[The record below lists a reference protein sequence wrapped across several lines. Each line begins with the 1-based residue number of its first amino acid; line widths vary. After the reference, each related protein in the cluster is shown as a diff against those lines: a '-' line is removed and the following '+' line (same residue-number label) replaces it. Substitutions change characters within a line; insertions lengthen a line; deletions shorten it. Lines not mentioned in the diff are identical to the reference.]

1 MFALVMIAILVG
13 IVLILLTSRSSAPE
27 IPAEADA
34 LEADKPEGVTAM
46 EALTFEEFRTL
57 CMKLLEGMGLLFEAP
72 KPINEREFDISAVHP
87 QPLLG
92 GTYIVHCIYSIDGR
106 PVPSTRVIALADTV
120 KAERA
125 AKGICITNG
134 YFAAEVGKYKE
145 GPPLEL
151 INAKRFK
158 DLLDEHGIPLPA

>member
-1 MFALVMIAILVG
+1 MFALVIISFLVG
-13 IVLILLTSRSSAPE
+13 IMLILLTSRSSAPE

-34 LEADKPEGVTAM
+34 LEEDKPERVSAM
-46 EALTFEEFRTL
+46 EALTFEEFRAL
-57 CMKLLEGMGLLFEAP
+57 CLRLLEAMGLLFETP
-72 KPINEREFDISAVHP
+72 KPINEREFDISATHP

-92 GTYIVHCIYSIDGR
+92 GTYIVHCIHSIDGR

-125 AKGICITNG
+125 SKGLCITNG

-145 GPPLEL
+145 GPPIEL
-151 INAKRFK
+151 INAKRFSE
-158 DLLDEHGIPLPA
+158 LLQDHGVPLPA

>member
-1 MFALVMIAILVG
+1 VFALVIISFLIG
-13 IVLILLTSRSSAPE
+13 IVLILLTSRSSSPE

-34 LEADKPEGVTAM
+34 LAGDKPEGVAAM
-46 EALTFEEFRTL
+46 EGLTFEEFRNL
-57 CMKLLEGMGLLFEAP
+57 CLRLLEAMGLIFESP
-72 KPINEREFDISAVHP
+72 KPINEREFDINALHP

-92 GTYIVHCIYSIDGR
+92 GTYVVHGIYSIDGR
-106 PVPSTRVIALADTV
+106 PIPSTRVIALADTV

-125 AKGICITNG
+125 SKGICITNG

-151 INAKRFK
+151 INARRFK
-158 DLLDEHGIPLPA
+158 ELMDQYGIALPA

>member
-1 MFALVMIAILVG
+1 VFALVIIAFLVG
-13 IVLILLTSRSSAPE
+13 LALILLTSRSYTPE
-27 IPAEADA
+27 LPAEADA
-34 LEADKPEGVTAM
+34 LSEEKAEGVSAM
-46 EALTFEEFRTL
+46 EALTFDEFRAL
-57 CMKLLEGMGLLFEAP
+57 CVRLLEAMGLLFESP

-125 AKGICITNG
+125 SKGLCITNG

-151 INAKRFK
+151 INAKRFSE
-158 DLLDEHGIPLPA
+158 LLNEHEIPLPA

>member
-1 MFALVMIAILVG
+1 MFALVIISVLVG
-13 IVLILLTSRSSAPE
+13 IVLILLTSRSTAPD

-34 LEADKPEGVTAM
+34 LEAEKSAGVSAM
-46 EALTFEEFRTL
+46 GALTFEEFKAL
-57 CMKLLEGMGLLFEAP
+57 CVKLLEAMGLLFDAP
-72 KPINEREFDISAVHP
+72 KPLNEREFDISAVHP

-106 PVPSTRVIALADTV
+106 PVPSTRVIALGDTV

-125 AKGICITNG
+125 SKGLCITNG

-151 INAKRFK
+151 INAKRFRE
-158 DLLDEHGIPLPA
+158 LLDDYRIPIPA

>member
-1 MFALVMIAILVG
+1 MFGLVLISILIGIA
-13 IVLILLTSRSSAPE
+13 LILLTSRSSSPE

-34 LEADKPEGVTAM
+34 LEEDKSQRVAALEG
-46 EALTFEEFRTL
+46 LTFEEFRSL
-57 CMKLLEGMGLLFEAP
+57 CVRLLEAMGLLFEAP
-72 KPINEREFDISAVHP
+72 KPLNEREFDINAVHP

-92 GTYIVHCIYSIDGR
+92 GTYIIHCIYSIDGR
-106 PVPSTRVIALADTV
+106 PVPSTRVIALGDTV

-125 AKGICITNG
+125 SKGLCITNG

-151 INAKRFK
+151 INAKRLSE
-158 DLLDEHGIPLPA
+158 LLQDHGIPLPA

>member
-1 MFALVMIAILVG
+1 MFALVIISFLVG
-13 IVLILLTSRSSAPE
+13 IMLILLTSRSSAPE

-34 LEADKPEGVTAM
+34 LEEDKPERVSAM
-46 EALTFEEFRTL
+46 EALTFEEFRAL
-57 CMKLLEGMGLLFEAP
+57 CLRLLEAMGLLFETP
-72 KPINEREFDISAVHP
+72 KPINEREFDISATHP

-125 AKGICITNG
+125 SKGLCITNG

-145 GPPLEL
+145 GPPIEL
-151 INAKRFK
+151 INAKRFSE
-158 DLLDEHGIPLPA
+158 LLQDHGVPLPA

>member
-1 MFALVMIAILVG
+1 MFALVIISVLVG

-27 IPAEADA
+27 IAAEADA
-34 LEADKPEGVTAM
+34 LAADKPEGVSAM
-46 EALTFEEFRTL
+46 EALTFEEFKGL
-57 CMKLLEGMGLLFEAP
+57 SIKLLEAMGLLFESP

-106 PVPSTRVIALADTV
+106 PVPSTRVIALGDTV

-125 AKGICITNG
+125 SKGLCITNG
-134 YFAAEVGKYKE
+134 YFAAEVGKYRE

-158 DLLDEHGIPLPA
+158 ELLDEYHVPLPA

>member
-1 MFALVMIAILVG
+1 MFALVIISVLIG
-13 IVLILLTSRSSAPE
+13 IVLILLTSRSTAPD

-34 LEADKPEGVTAM
+34 LAVDKAEGVSAL
-46 EALTFEEFRTL
+46 EALTFDEFRAL
-57 CMKLLEGMGLLFEAP
+57 CVRLLEAMGLLFDAP
-72 KPINEREFDISAVHP
+72 KLLNEREFDISAVHP

-106 PVPSTRVIALADTV
+106 PVPSTRVIALGDTV

-125 AKGICITNG
+125 SKGLCITNG
-134 YFAAEVGKYKE
+134 YFAAEVGKYRE

-151 INAKRFK
+151 INAKRFNE
-158 DLLDEHGIPLPA
+158 LLDEYRIPLPA

>member
-1 MFALVMIAILVG
+1 MFALVIIAVLVG
-13 IVLILLTSRSSAPE
+13 IVLILLTSRSTAPE

-34 LEADKPEGVTAM
+34 LEADKPEGVSAM
-46 EALTFEEFRTL
+46 AALTFEEFKAL
-57 CMKLLEGMGLLFEAP
+57 CAKLLEAMGLLFESP

-106 PVPSTRVIALADTV
+106 PVPSTRVIALGDTV

-125 AKGICITNG
+125 SKGLCITNG

-158 DLLDEHGIPLPA
+158 ELLDEYRIPLPA

>member
-1 MFALVMIAILVG
+1 MFALVIISVLVG
-13 IVLILLTSRSSAPE
+13 IVLILLTSRSTAPD

-34 LEADKPEGVTAM
+34 LAADKGEGVSAL
-46 EALTFEEFRTL
+46 EALTFEEFRAL
-57 CMKLLEGMGLLFEAP
+57 CVKLLEAMGLLFDAP
-72 KPINEREFDISAVHP
+72 DPLNEREFDISAVHP

-106 PVPSTRVIALADTV
+106 PVPSTRVIALGDTV

-125 AKGICITNG
+125 SKGLCLTNG
-134 YFAAEVGKYKE
+134 YFAAEVGKYRE

-151 INAKRFK
+151 INAKRFSE
-158 DLLDEHGIPLPA
+158 LLDEYHIPLPA

>member
-1 MFALVMIAILVG
+1 MFALVIISVLVG
-13 IVLILLTSRSSAPE
+13 IVLILLTSRSNAPD

-34 LEADKPEGVTAM
+34 LATDKAEGVSAM
-46 EALTFEEFRTL
+46 EGLTFEEFRAL
-57 CMKLLEGMGLLFEAP
+57 CVKLLEAMGLLFDAP
-72 KPINEREFDISAVHP
+72 KPLNEREFDISAVHP

-106 PVPSTRVIALADTV
+106 PVPSTRVIALGDTV

-125 AKGICITNG
+125 SKGLCLTNG
-134 YFAAEVGKYKE
+134 YFAAEVGKYRE

-151 INAKRFK
+151 INAKRFSE
-158 DLLDEHGIPLPA
+158 LLDEYRIPLPA

>member
-1 MFALVMIAILVG
+1 MFALVIISILVG
-13 IVLILLTSRSSAPE
+13 IALILLTSRSTAPD

-34 LEADKPEGVTAM
+34 LATDKPEGVSAT
-46 EALTFEEFRTL
+46 EALTFDEFKGL
-57 CMKLLEGMGLLFEAP
+57 CVKLLEAMGLLFESP

-106 PVPSTRVIALADTV
+106 PVPSTRVIALGDTV

-125 AKGICITNG
+125 SKGLCITNG
-134 YFAAEVGKYKE
+134 YFAAEVGKYRE

-151 INAKRFK
+151 INAKRFRE
-158 DLLDEHGIPLPA
+158 LLDEYHVSLPA

>member
-1 MFALVMIAILVG
+1 MFALVIIAVAVG
-13 IVLILLTSRSSAPE
+13 ILLILLTSRSTSPGV
-27 IPAEADA
+27 PAEADA
-34 LEADKPEGVTAM
+34 LEVEKPEEVSAT
-46 EALTFEEFRTL
+46 EALTFEEFRAL
-57 CMKLLEGMGLLFEAP
+57 CLRLLEAMGLLFESP
-72 KPINEREFDISAVHP
+72 KPINEREFDVTAVHP

-106 PVPSTRVIALADTV
+106 LVPSTRVIALGDTV

-125 AKGICITNG
+125 SKGLCITNG

-151 INAKRFK
+151 INAKRFSE
-158 DLLDEHGIPLPA
+158 LLHDHGIPLPA

>member
-1 MFALVMIAILVG
+1 MFALVIISILVG
-13 IVLILLTSRSSAPE
+13 IVLILLTSRSTAPE

-34 LEADKPEGVTAM
+34 LEENKAAAVSAM
-46 EALTFEEFRTL
+46 EALTFDEFKAL
-57 CMKLLEGMGLLFEAP
+57 CTKLLEAMGLLFDAP

-92 GTYIVHCIYSIDGR
+92 GTYIVHCIYSIEGR
-106 PVPSTRVIALADTV
+106 PVPSTRVIALGDTV

-125 AKGICITNG
+125 SKGLCITNG

-151 INAKRFK
+151 INAKRLNE
-158 DLLDEHGIPLPA
+158 LLDQYHIPTPA